1 MCFPN
6 QSDPI
11 EKVTFKMKKAILS
24 LLTGVILLSCASEQ
38 TIPSVVNVKEV
49 STLTDATTNALVYS
63 LPQTVIRVEVDVEK
77 TISKVGPFYRYSQKM
92 LNVTDVVTEDKEEWQ
107 IRGIRIQTVGKP
119 DDDKRFNVAFSGN
132 SAAPFLNLTDDGI
145 LAGIN
150 LQQVPVS
157 ESSLMDYSTEELPQ
171 LKDVNFN
178 NVSMLEKQLVKTSTA
193 AMAEEAA
200 NFIYKVRKRRF
211 KILASDYET
220 LPPDGQ
226 AWEVSVQELNQL
238 ETDFMQLFIG
248 KRQSYKTT
256 QVFEVIAE
264 PMAVNNT
271 VLFRF
276 STLKGIVD
284 KMNLSGTPVYVEVKV
299 DNQKTLPDQ
308 PIIDPKNKVVV
319 RNGLYYCRPAKAT
332 IKIIDRNILLNQ
344 KEVYLAQYGQ
354 LLSMPP
360 EVLERDDV
368 RIELNPVT
376 GALKSISKE

>member
-1 MCFPN
+1 
-6 QSDPI
+6 
-11 EKVTFKMKKAILS
+11 MKKAILS

-38 TIPSVVNVKEV
+38 TIPSKVTVKEV
-49 STLTDATTNALVYS
+49 NTLANATTNALVYS
-63 LPQTVIRVEVDVEK
+63 LPTTVIRVEVDVEK
-77 TISKVGPFYRYSQKM
+77 TISKTGPFYRYSQKM

-107 IRGIRIQTVGKP
+107 IKNVRIKTVGKP
-119 DDDKRFNVAFSGN
+119 DGDKRFNVAFSG
-132 SAAPFLNLTDDGI
+132 SSVAPLLNLTDEGI
-145 LAGIN
+145 LAGVN
-150 LQQVPVS
+150 LKQVPAY

-211 KILASDYET
+211 KILASDYEN

-226 AWEVSVQELNQL
+226 SYEVSVREMNQL
-238 ETDFMQLFIG
+238 EADFMELFIG
-248 KRQSYKTT
+248 KKQRYQTT

-264 PMAVNNT
+264 PLAVNNT

-284 KMNLSGTPVYVEVKV
+284 KMDLSGTPVYVEVAV

-308 PIIDPKNKVVV
+308 SIIDPKNKEEV
-319 RNGLYYCRPAKAT
+319 RNGLYYCSPAKAT
-332 IKIIDRNILLNQ
+332 VKIIDRNILLSQ
-344 KEVYLAQYGQ
+344 KDVYLAQYGQ
-354 LLSMPP
+354 VLSMPT
-360 EVLERDDV
+360 EVLERNDV

>member
-1 MCFPN
+1 MFFN
-6 QSDPI
+6 ESDPI
-11 EKVTFKMKKAILS
+11 ENVTYKMKKAILS
-24 LLTGVILLSCASEQ
+24 LLTGMILLSCASEQ
-38 TIPSVVNVKEV
+38 TIPSKVTVKEV
-49 STLTDATTNALVYS
+49 NTLTNATTNALVYS
-63 LPQTVIRVEVDVEK
+63 LPATVIRVEVDVEK

-107 IRGIRIQTVGKP
+107 IKSVRIKTVGKP
-119 DDDKRFNVAFSGN
+119 DDDKRFKVAFSGQ

-145 LAGIN
+145 LAGVN
-150 LQQVPVS
+150 LKQVPAH
-157 ESSLMDYSTEELPQ
+157 ESSLMEYSIEELPQ

-211 KILASDYET
+211 KIVASDYEN

-226 AWEVSVQELNQL
+226 SYEVSVRELNQL
-238 ETDFMQLFIG
+238 ETDFMELFIG
-248 KRQSYKTT
+248 KKQTYQTT
-256 QVFEVIAE
+256 QVFEVLAE
-264 PMAVNNT
+264 PLAVNNT

-284 KMNLSGTPVYVEVKV
+284 KMDLSGTPVYVEVEV

-308 PIIDPKNKVVV
+308 AINDPKNKVEI
-319 RNGLYYCRPAKAT
+319 RHGLYYCRPAKARV
-332 IKIIDRNILLNQ
+332 KIIDRNILLNQ

-354 LLSMPP
+354 VLSMPS